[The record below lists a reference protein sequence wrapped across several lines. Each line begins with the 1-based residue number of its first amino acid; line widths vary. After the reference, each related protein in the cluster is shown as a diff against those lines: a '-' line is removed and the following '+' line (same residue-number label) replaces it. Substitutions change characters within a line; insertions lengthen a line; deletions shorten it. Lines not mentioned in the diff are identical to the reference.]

1 MKTTRCTGI
10 PICVTQMTHIFTKM
24 YKISLKM
31 ILFDKNNFMNV
42 NLNASQLFITKY
54 EYCFILF

>member
-1 MKTTRCTGI
+1 MKIKQEVAHTFIQPTMTHANYDNYCTRRTGI

-31 ILFDKNNFMNV
+31 ILLIK
-42 NLNASQLFITKY
+42 
-54 EYCFILF
+54 